1 MRREG
6 LADRRTHNR
15 LAEVITMLRHFGFKE
30 VKHMIKFAE
39 KKVRA
44 YRPDE
49 LIVRGAWCVILLECR
64 PLTAQPP

>member
-1 MRREG
+1 
-6 LADRRTHNR
+6 
-15 LAEVITMLRHFGFKE
+15 
-30 VKHMIKFAE
+30 VKHMIKFEE